1 MFHAKILELSASAA
15 ASEFCEWV
23 QVGIE
28 VYILHRKY
36 QVNPHSSPWFSA
48 ACAAAIV
55 HRNHFLRLYQKN
67 KSSDSKVKFKQA
79 SNHYKRV
86 LEADKL
92 AHANKTRESV
102 TSQKLDSR
110 DVW

>member
-1 MFHAKILELSASAA
+1 M
-15 ASEFCEWV
+15 
-23 QVGIE
+23 
-28 VYILHRKY
+28 
-36 QVNPHSSPWFSA
+36 
-48 ACAAAIV
+48 
-55 HRNHFLRLYQKN
+55 RLYQKN

-102 TSQKLDSR
+102 TSQKLGSR
-110 DVW
+110 DVWRIANNVLSRGKPAVPPLFNSPKVLPSSSDKAKFFVKIFSKNSNLDYSGNSLPVFPSRTN